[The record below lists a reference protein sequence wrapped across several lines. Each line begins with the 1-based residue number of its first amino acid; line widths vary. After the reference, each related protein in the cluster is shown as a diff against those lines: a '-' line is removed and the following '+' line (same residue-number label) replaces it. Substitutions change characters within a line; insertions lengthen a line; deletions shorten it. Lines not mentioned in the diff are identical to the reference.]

1 VCVRA
6 GYPIW
11 RKVASPRE
19 TRLMIGTEIPVGLVK
34 GGMRVPE
41 DDIPCIFVGPGTG
54 VAPMRAMIEQRIHD
68 KHTDNLLFFGNR
80 NRTKDF
86 LFENEWQQYQEKNE
100 LSLLLAF
107 SRDGAPDEKKTYVQ
121 DVILRNS
128 ASVYDKF
135 VRRRGKLFI
144 SGSSGKM
151 PQAVKEA
158 VVEII
163 VGEEGMS
170 KEVAAAKLAAIGK
183 EGRWVQETW

>member
-1 VCVRA
+1 LL
-6 GYPIW
+6 I
-11 RKVASPRE
+11 
-19 TRLMIGTEIPVGLVK
+19 IGTEIPVGLVK

-68 KHTDNLLFFGNR
+68 KQTDNLLIFGNR

-86 LFENEWQQYQEKNE
+86 LFENEWQQYQSKNK

-107 SRDGAPDEKKTYVQ
+107 SRDGPPHEKKTYVQ
-121 DVILRNS
+121 DVISRNS
-128 ASVYDKF
+128 AMVYDKL
-135 VRRRGKLFI
+135 VRLRGKVFI

-158 VVEII
+158 IVESIVVE
-163 VGEEGMS
+163 EGILR
-170 KEVAAAKLAAIGK
+170 EDATVKLGAIEK
-183 EGRWVQETW
+183 EGRLVQETW

>member
-1 VCVRA
+1 
-6 GYPIW
+6 
-11 RKVASPRE
+11 
-19 TRLMIGTEIPVGLVK
+19 MIGTEIPVGLVK

-41 DDIPCIFVGPGTG
+41 EDIPCIFVGPGTG

-68 KHTDNLLFFGNR
+68 KNTDNLLFFGNR

-128 ASVYDKF
+128 APVYDKL
-135 VRRRGKLFI
+135 VQRRGTLFI
-144 SGSSGKM
+144 SGGSGKM

-163 VGEEGMS
+163 VEEEGIS
-170 KEVAAAKLAAIGK
+170 KEVAAAKLTAIEE